1 MRAGRSACASCAR
14 SSTSCGETG
23 TSAPEPARRLGIL
36 GGTFNPPHL
45 GHLLIGQEAR
55 DQLGLDRVL
64 MIPTATPP
72 HKEIPVDPGAGVR
85 LELCRVAAAG
95 DEGLEVLDLEIRRG
109 GPSYTA
115 DTLRELHATFPGAE
129 LTFIVGGDMA
139 FSLPTWREPAEVV
152 ALARLAVAERE
163 GARRA
168 DILERLATIPGAVE
182 RVDFFDLPR
191 MDISSSLVRRRVAAG
206 RPIRYLV
213 PDTVAE
219 YIAQHGLYRSPVGT
233 PSSA

>member
-1 MRAGRSACASCAR
+1 MA
-14 SSTSCGETG
+14 
-23 TSAPEPARRLGIL
+23 
-36 GGTFNPPHL
+36 
-45 GHLLIGQEAR
+45 HLLAAQEAA

-64 MIPTATPP
+64 LMPVATPP
-72 HKEIPVDPGAGVR
+72 HKEAAGDPGPLAR
-85 LELCRVAAAG
+85 LELCRLAVAG
-95 DEGLEVLDLEIRRG
+95 DETLAVSDLEVARG
-109 GPSYTA
+109 GASYTA
-115 DTLRELHATFPGAE
+115 DTLRALHATFPGAD

-139 FSLPTWREPAEVV
+139 SSLPTWREPAEVV

-168 DILERLATIPGAVE
+168 DILERLATVPGAVE

-191 MDISSSLVRRRVAAG
+191 MDISSSLIRRRVSAG

-213 PDTVAE
+213 PDQVAT
-219 YIAQHGLYRSPVGT
+219 YITQHGLYRSPVGT

>member
-1 MRAGRSACASCAR
+1 M
-14 SSTSCGETG
+14 
-23 TSAPEPARRLGIL
+23 
-36 GGTFNPPHL
+36 F
-45 GHLLIGQEAR
+45 
-55 DQLGLDRVL
+55 
-64 MIPTATPP
+64 IPTAVPP
-72 HKEIPVDPGAGVR
+72 HKESPGDPGPQVR
-85 LELCRVAAAG
+85 LELTRLAVDGDDRFSVSDVEVA
-95 DEGLEVLDLEIRRG
+95 RG

-115 DTLRELHATFPGAE
+115 DTLRALHATCPPGAE

-139 FSLPTWREPAEVV
+139 SSLPTWREPAEVV
-152 ALARLAVAERE
+152 GLARLAVAERE

-182 RVDFFDLPR
+182 RVEFFDLPR

-213 PDTVAE
+213 PDRVAE

-233 PSSA
+233 PTSA

>member
-1 MRAGRSACASCAR
+1 
-14 SSTSCGETG
+14 
-23 TSAPEPARRLGIL
+23 
-36 GGTFNPPHL
+36 
-45 GHLLIGQEAR
+45 
-55 DQLGLDRVL
+55 V
-64 MIPTATPP
+64 ATPP
-72 HKEIPVDPGAGVR
+72 HKE
-85 LELCRVAAAG
+85 AAG
-95 DEGLEVLDLEIRRG
+95 DPGPDARLALCTLAAQDDERLAVSDLEVARG
-109 GPSYTA
+109 GASYTA
-115 DTLRELHATFPGAE
+115 DTLRALHATFPGAD

-139 FSLPTWREPAEVV
+139 SSLPTWREPAEVV
-152 ALARLAVAERE
+152 SLARVAVAERE

-213 PDTVAE
+213 PDRVAE

>member
-1 MRAGRSACASCAR
+1 M
-14 SSTSCGETG
+14 
-23 TSAPEPARRLGIL
+23 RLGLL

-45 GHLLIGQEAR
+45 AHLLAAQEAA

-64 MIPTATPP
+64 LIPNANPP
-72 HKEIPVDPGAGVR
+72 HKQVVGDPGPEAR
-85 LELCRVAAAG
+85 LTLCRLAIG
-95 DEGLEVLDLEIRRG
+95 DDERFAVSDLEVQRE

-115 DTLRELHATFPGAE
+115 DTLRALHEQCPGAE

-139 FSLPTWREPAEVV
+139 SSFPTWHEPAEVV
-152 ALARLAVAERE
+152 RLARLAVAERE
-163 GARRA
+163 GTPRA

-182 RVDFFDLPR
+182 RVEFFDLPR

-206 RPIRYLV
+206 HPIRYLV
-213 PDTVAE
+213 PDQVAE
-219 YIAQHGLYRSPVGT
+219 YIAQHGLYRSPAGI

>member
-1 MRAGRSACASCAR
+1 M
-14 SSTSCGETG
+14 
-23 TSAPEPARRLGIL
+23 RLGLL

-45 GHLLIGQEAR
+45 AHLLAAQEAH

-64 MIPTATPP
+64 LIPNANPP
-72 HKEIPVDPGAGVR
+72 HKQVVGDPGPAAR
-85 LELCRVAAAG
+85 LALCRLAIG
-95 DEGLEVLDLEIRRG
+95 DDERFEVSELEVERE

-115 DTLRELHATFPGAE
+115 DTLRALHEACPGAE

-139 FSLPTWREPAEVV
+139 SSFPTWHEPAEVV
-152 ALARLAVAERE
+152 RLARLAVAERE
-163 GARRA
+163 GTPQA

-206 RPIRYLV
+206 HPIRYLV
-213 PDTVAE
+213 PDPVAD
-219 YIAQHGLYRSPVGT
+219 YIAQHGLYRSPAGI

>member
-1 MRAGRSACASCAR
+1 V
-14 SSTSCGETG
+14 
-23 TSAPEPARRLGIL
+23 
-36 GGTFNPPHL
+36 
-45 GHLLIGQEAR
+45 LLIP
-55 DQLGLDRVL
+55 V
-64 MIPTATPP
+64 ATPP
-72 HKEIPVDPGAGVR
+72 HKEAPGDPGAEAR
-85 LELCRVAAAG
+85 LELCRLAVAG
-95 DEGLEVLDLEIRRG
+95 DRRFEVNDIEVRRG
-109 GPSYTA
+109 GASYTA
-115 DTLRELHATFPGAE
+115 DTLRALHATFPGAD
-129 LTFIVGGDMA
+129 LRFIVGGDMA
-139 FSLPTWREPAEVV
+139 SSLPTWREPAEVV
-152 ALARLAVAERE
+152 RLARLAVAERE

-233 PSSA
+233 PTSA

>member
-1 MRAGRSACASCAR
+1 M
-14 SSTSCGETG
+14 
-23 TSAPEPARRLGIL
+23 GIL

-45 GHLLIGQEAR
+45 AHLLAAQEAL
-55 DQLGLDRVL
+55 DQLGLDQVL
-64 MIPTATPP
+64 LMPVATPP
-72 HKEIPVDPGAGVR
+72 HKQVDGDPGPEAR
-85 LELCRVAAAG
+85 LELCRLATAG
-95 DEGLEVLDLEIRRG
+95 DERFAVSDLEVARG

-115 DTLRELHATFPGAE
+115 DTLRALHATCPGAE

-139 FSLPTWREPAEVV
+139 SSLPTWREPAEVV
-152 ALARLAVAERE
+152 GLARLAVAERE

-213 PDTVAE
+213 PDRVAE

-233 PSSA
+233 PSSSA

>member
-1 MRAGRSACASCAR
+1 MPVAA
-14 SSTSCGETG
+14 
-23 TSAPEPARRLGIL
+23 
-36 GGTFNPPHL
+36 
-45 GHLLIGQEAR
+45 
-55 DQLGLDRVL
+55 
-64 MIPTATPP
+64 PP
-72 HKEIPVDPGAGVR
+72 HKEAAGDPGPEAR
-85 LELCRVAAAG
+85 LELCRLAADG
-95 DEGLEVLDLEIRRG
+95 DERLAVSDLEVRRG
-109 GPSYTA
+109 GASYTA
-115 DTLRELHATFPGAE
+115 DTLRALHATFPGAD

-139 FSLPTWREPAEVV
+139 SSLPTWREPGEVV

-182 RVDFFDLPR
+182 RVVFFDLPR

-213 PDTVAE
+213 PDRVAE
-219 YIAQHGLYRSPVGT
+219 YIAQHGLYRSPVGS

>member
-1 MRAGRSACASCAR
+1 MA
-14 SSTSCGETG
+14 
-23 TSAPEPARRLGIL
+23 
-36 GGTFNPPHL
+36 
-45 GHLLIGQEAR
+45 HLLAAQEAA

-64 MIPTATPP
+64 LMPVATPP
-72 HKEIPVDPGAGVR
+72 HKEAAGDPGPPAR
-85 LELCRVAAAG
+85 LELCRLAVAG
-95 DEGLEVLDLEIRRG
+95 DETLAVSDLEVVRG
-109 GPSYTA
+109 GASYTA
-115 DTLRELHATFPGAE
+115 DTLRALHATFPGAD

-139 FSLPTWREPAEVV
+139 SSLPTWREPAEVV

-163 GARRA
+163 GVRRA

-182 RVDFFDLPR
+182 QVDFFDLPR
-191 MDISSSLVRRRVAAG
+191 MDVSSSLVRRRVAAG

-213 PDTVAE
+213 PDRVAE

>member
-1 MRAGRSACASCAR
+1 V
-14 SSTSCGETG
+14 
-23 TSAPEPARRLGIL
+23 
-36 GGTFNPPHL
+36 
-45 GHLLIGQEAR
+45 LLMPVA
-55 DQLGLDRVL
+55 
-64 MIPTATPP
+64 APP
-72 HKEIPVDPGAGVR
+72 HKEAPGDPGPQAR
-85 LELCRVAAAG
+85 LALCRLAVEG
-95 DEGLEVLDLEIRRG
+95 DERLDVSDLEVRRG
-109 GPSYTA
+109 GASYTA
-115 DTLRELHATFPGAE
+115 DTLRALHATFPGAD

-139 FSLPTWREPAEVV
+139 SSLPTWREPAEVV

-168 DILERLATIPGAVE
+168 DILERLATVPGAVE

-213 PDTVAE
+213 PERVAE
-219 YIAQHGLYRSPVGT
+219 YIAQHGLYQSPVGT